1 MSIYCLFVSAFNTS
15 VHIFELNFMF
25 TNLEGENDNV
35 CYPLVYVCSCYNML
49 HKQVI

>member
-25 TNLEGENDNV
+25 TNLGENDNV
-35 CYPLVYVCSCYNML
+35 C
-49 HKQVI
+49 